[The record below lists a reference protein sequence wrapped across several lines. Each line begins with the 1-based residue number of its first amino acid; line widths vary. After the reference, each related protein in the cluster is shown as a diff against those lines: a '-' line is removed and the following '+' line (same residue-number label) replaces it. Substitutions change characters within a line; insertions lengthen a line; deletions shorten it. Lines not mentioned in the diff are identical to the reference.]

1 MMVDRRVTVAEVIE
15 LEVVGLIVGVVSE
28 SCLRDAE
35 VVERVT

>member
-1 MMVDRRVTVAEVIE
+1 MEGSLVVEGIDMGGM
-15 LEVVGLIVGVVSE
+15 EVVGLIVGVVSE